1 MLNDLESGRFGDSG
15 PSACVVD
22 RLSTSQHRGLLL
34 SRRLNVSRHRIRYNR
49 LREPLIPRSNLG
61 LPRWSDCQ
69 INPRRLQESSVAMT
83 VDFFGG
89 KVKPG
94 TLVRPDRISNST
106 PTTHCE
112 MRNHLYEVDA
122 PRSLCYFK
130 AKYDS
135 WFLVLKYEEFGFVL
149 LLSPD
154 GIKVSCR
161 ASFFDWQ
168 TAITTNERKD
178 ENEV

>member
-1 MLNDLESGRFGDSG
+1 
-15 PSACVVD
+15 
-22 RLSTSQHRGLLL
+22 
-34 SRRLNVSRHRIRYNR
+34 
-49 LREPLIPRSNLG
+49 
-61 LPRWSDCQ
+61 
-69 INPRRLQESSVAMT
+69 MT
-83 VDFFGG
+83 DDFFGG

-94 TLVRPDRISNST
+94 TLVKLFKFPNEKRETQVRL
-106 PTTHCE
+106 
-112 MRNHLYEVDA
+112 RNHFFELEEHKDM
-122 PRSLCYFK
+122 CYFK

-161 ASFFDWQ
+161 ASLFDWQ
-168 TAITTNERKD
+168 TAITTDTTDKRKD